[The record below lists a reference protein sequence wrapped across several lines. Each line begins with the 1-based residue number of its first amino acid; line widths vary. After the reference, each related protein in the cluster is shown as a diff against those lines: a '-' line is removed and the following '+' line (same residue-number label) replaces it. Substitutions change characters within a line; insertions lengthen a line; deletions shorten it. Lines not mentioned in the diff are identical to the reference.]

1 MNTYLGI
8 SQELT
13 EQDIDMKIIE
23 ESSMLYL
30 EGYLWD
36 LDNAKKAIRKAIE
49 TARKSNAM

>member
-13 EQDIDMKIIE
+13 EEDIDLSIIE
-23 ESSMLYL
+23 NSSILYL

-36 LDNAKKAIRKAIE
+36 LDNAKKAIKKSIA
-49 TARKSNAM
+49 TAK